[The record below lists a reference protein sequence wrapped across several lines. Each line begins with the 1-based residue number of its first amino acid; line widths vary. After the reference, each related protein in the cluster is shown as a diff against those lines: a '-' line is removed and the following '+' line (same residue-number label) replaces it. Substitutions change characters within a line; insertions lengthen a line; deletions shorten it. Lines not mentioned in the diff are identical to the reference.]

1 MKSIFLTLFAGL
13 CLLIPGYLGSHS
25 QGVLGPA
32 PLFPFLV
39 AAVGTPLIRTWL
51 DNETTI
57 VVLPALLFFAWN
69 PRLLRGQVKI
79 PRRTYLLVAATVALS
94 FFDLVVTWS
103 YGVKYH
109 GIDYTRFVDEIDLA
123 WITILCILSL
133 RSWRGE
139 PSFIT
144 NLALH
149 WVFFA
154 WIASSAF
161 PYLGGPI

>member
-1 MKSIFLTLFAGL
+1 MKSILLTLFAGL
-13 CLLIPGYLGSHS
+13 CLLIPGYLGAHS
-25 QGVLGPA
+25 QGILGPA
-32 PLFPFLV
+32 PFFPFLV

-51 DNETTI
+51 DNEATI
-57 VVLPALLFFAWN
+57 AALPLLLFFAWN
-69 PRLLRGQVKI
+69 PGLLGGQMKI

-94 FFDLVVTWS
+94 FVDLVVTWS

-123 WITILCILSL
+123 WITILCILFL
-133 RSWRGE
+133 RSWKGE
-139 PSFIT
+139 PSFYT